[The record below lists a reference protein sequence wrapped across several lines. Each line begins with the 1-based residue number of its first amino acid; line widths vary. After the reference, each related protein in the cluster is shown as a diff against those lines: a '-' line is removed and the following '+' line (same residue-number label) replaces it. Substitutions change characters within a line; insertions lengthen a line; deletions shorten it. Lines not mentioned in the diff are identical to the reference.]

1 MRSVSYRRHHHRL
14 FLPTNETGDTRI
26 CLSLFVM
33 YPIDGDLMSLE
44 QITRRG
50 VLRGTAVGLAGLSL
64 AGTASARSDRLSE
77 ELNAVRAATRKYR
90 DVGLARTDGYVIFSP
105 YVPEMGFHA
114 INPGLIA
121 PDEHTEVDITKP
133 PILVYYTTGN
143 YRPGPGTLHDPDR
156 DGDLRLGAVEYAH
169 LGDHGAAADYFSD
182 EDVSRNLHVTEEEGW
197 EYVPTAGITA
207 LHAWVH
213 RGNPAG
219 VFHPTNPTV
228 A

>member
-1 MRSVSYRRHHHRL
+1 M
-14 FLPTNETGDTRI
+14 
-26 CLSLFVM
+26 
-33 YPIDGDLMSLE
+33 
-44 QITRRG
+44 
-50 VLRGTAVGLAGLSL
+50 GLVGLSL
-64 AGTASARSDRLSE
+64 AVPASARSDQLSE

-90 DVGLARTDGYVIFSP
+90 DVDLARSAGYDIAP
-105 YVPEMGFHA
+105 YVLNMGFHA
-114 INPGLIA
+114 VNPMLVA
-121 PDEHTEVDITKP
+121 ADQHQAVDITEP

-143 YRPGPGTLHDPDR
+143 YRPGPGTPHDTAR

-169 LGDHGAAADYFSD
+169 LGTQGAAADYFSD
-182 EDVSRNLHVTEEEGW
+182 EGVSRNLKVSEEEGW
-197 EYVPTAGITA
+197 EFVPPAGITA